1 MPNLLIGRLLGQ
13 VVVAHET
20 IRDQMSVVIYLLLT
34 VACFAALGGLLNLG
48 MK

>member
-13 VVVAHET
+13 VVVARET

-48 MK
+48 LK